1 MLMSSILEGLNSRQ
15 QEAVLQIE
23 GPVLVTAGAG
33 SGKTKVLTCRIAHI
47 LETGVAPQRIL
58 AITFTNKA
66 AKEMQ
71 ERVALLIGDVA
82 KSMWISTFHS
92 FCAKLLR
99 MHLDGKFGYHR
110 NFVIYDSTDQLTV
123 VKKMLKELQLD
134 ENRFLP
140 HVVLSTISNAKN
152 ALLTAKEWAKQAGDF
167 YQQKVAEVYFR
178 YERELRENNALD
190 FDDLLTYTVKLLQE
204 DETIRE
210 RYQERF
216 QYILIDEYQDTN
228 YAQYMLTRILAK
240 KWRNICVVGDADQSI
255 YAWRGADIRNIIDF
269 TRDYPEAVSIKLEQ
283 NYRSTKTIL
292 QAANAVISHNEKR
305 PSKVLWTDNECG
317 KKIIH
322 YQGATERDEADYVA
336 GCIYNRHDKRG
347 EPYGDMAILFR
358 INAQSRILEEELI
371 RRGIPYT
378 MVGGTKFY
386 DRKEIKDVIAYLRL
400 LVNPQDSLS
409 LLRVINVPKR
419 GVGQITLEKVVAYAE
434 ERQMS
439 VFYALTEVENIDIA
453 ARVKQTMKAFIDVIF
468 SLAEKATTMDVF
480 SLLEAVIK
488 DTGYGDLLAAEAR
501 KDTRGETR
509 QANVGEFL
517 SVAKEYVDG
526 NPNGT
531 IQDFL
536 ETVALVSDADS
547 FENKESQ
554 VTLMSL
560 HAAKGLEFPIVFL
573 VGLEEGLFPHSRSLM
588 DPMQLEEERRL
599 AYVGI
604 TRAERQLY
612 VTNAIS
618 RMWYGSIS
626 SHVPS
631 RFLAEIPAE
640 LKDVKEMSRLMK
652 QKRFSVLSKQRV
664 SVLSTAVSTT
674 LPKKHQVDT
683 SIQKGDLVQHKIW
696 GKGKVVEV
704 FGSGD
709 SMQLKIQFP
718 TQGVRQVMVKYAP
731 IEKV

>member
-1 MLMSSILEGLNSRQ
+1 M
-15 QEAVLQIE
+15 
-23 GPVLVTAGAG
+23 
-33 SGKTKVLTCRIAHI
+33 
-47 LETGVAPQRIL
+47 
-58 AITFTNKA
+58 
-66 AKEMQ
+66 
-71 ERVALLIGDVA
+71 
-82 KSMWISTFHS
+82 
-92 FCAKLLR
+92 
-99 MHLDGKFGYHR
+99 
-110 NFVIYDSTDQLTV
+110 
-123 VKKMLKELQLD
+123 
-134 ENRFLP
+134 
-140 HVVLSTISNAKN
+140 
-152 ALLTAKEWAKQAGDF
+152 
-167 YQQKVAEVYFR
+167 
-178 YERELRENNALD
+178 
-190 FDDLLTYTVKLLQE
+190 
-204 DETIRE
+204 
-210 RYQERF
+210 
-216 QYILIDEYQDTN
+216 
-228 YAQYMLTRILAK
+228 
-240 KWRNICVVGDADQSI
+240 
-255 YAWRGADIRNIIDF
+255 
-269 TRDYPEAVSIKLEQ
+269 
-283 NYRSTKTIL
+283 
-292 QAANAVISHNEKR
+292 
-305 PSKVLWTDNECG
+305 
-317 KKIIH
+317 
-322 YQGATERDEADYVA
+322 A
-336 GCIYNRHDKRG
+336 GCISNRHDKRG

-468 SLAEKATTMDVF
+468 ALAEKATTMDVF

-664 SVLSTAVSTT
+664 SVLSTAVSTS